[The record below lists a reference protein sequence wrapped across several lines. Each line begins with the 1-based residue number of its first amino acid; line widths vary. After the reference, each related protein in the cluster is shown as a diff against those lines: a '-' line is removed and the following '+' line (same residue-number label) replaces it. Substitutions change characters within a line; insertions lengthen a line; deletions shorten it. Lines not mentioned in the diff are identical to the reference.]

1 MADAFTKILE
11 DAGKP
16 LKGKE
21 IKARLEAIRGVH
33 ESLQLQSTDR
43 MLQVGPD
50 TWGLYERD
58 INIDPE
64 SITQYLNVLHS
75 YLKSEQKGIHVTEV
89 KGFLDKTNLGLELPE
104 SYTLLSL
111 AQQDERFYLGRSM
124 FLGLVEW
131 GEDTRRYT
139 NAQAVRKILDDMTK
153 PMSIME
159 INAKVHSLTGI
170 DTATTVT
177 GILINE
183 GAKYYKEQRLWF
195 KE

>member
-1 MADAFTKILE
+1 
-11 DAGKP
+11 
-16 LKGKE
+16 
-21 IKARLEAIRGVH
+21 
-33 ESLQLQSTDR
+33 
-43 MLQVGPD
+43 
-50 TWGLYERD
+50 
-58 INIDPE
+58 
-64 SITQYLNVLHS
+64 
-75 YLKSEQKGIHVTEV
+75 
-89 KGFLDKTNLGLELPE
+89 
-104 SYTLLSL
+104 
-111 AQQDERFYLGRSM
+111 M
-124 FLGLVEW
+124 FLGLAEW

-139 NAQAVRKILDDMTK
+139 NAQAVRKILDEMTK